1 MPGMDNL
8 YSTALLAHLL
18 GFAGWIGAGIAQQ
31 RFMSASRSPR
41 LEPILRNQYERLSA
55 LLVTRIELVAA
66 ITSILSGLV
75 ILYLRPGLMK
85 NPGMHIKLT
94 LVFLV
99 LILTH
104 LEMFNARR
112 IVRLREA
119 GGDELQI
126 AGRKG
131 RHELFG
137 RIGGLMLAAILIIVT
152 FVIRG

>member
-1 MPGMDNL
+1 MDHL

-31 RFMSASRSPR
+31 RFMSASRTPR
-41 LEPILRNQYERLSA
+41 LEPILRDQYERLSA

-66 ITSILSGLV
+66 ILSIASGLV

-94 LVFLV
+94 LVFLILV
-99 LILTH
+99 LTH

-112 IVRLREA
+112 IVRLRAA
-119 GGDELQI
+119 GGDDQPI
-126 AGRKG
+126 ASRKS
-131 RHELFG
+131 RHAIYG
-137 RIGGLMLAAILIIVT
+137 WIGALLLAGILITVT